1 MMAGRRWG
9 KSLISQT
16 IAIRNAL
23 DGKLVAYVTPTYQ
36 LSKVFFEDILKRLP
50 SEAIN
55 ANKSDLTIEFI
66 TGGKI
71 RFFTGERLDNFRGL
85 KFHIAII
92 DEASYIANL
101 EDGWLNSIRP
111 TLTDFKGKALF
122 LSTPRGKNYFY
133 SLFMKDEPG
142 WESFKFS
149 TYDNPYIDKENLNIA
164 HH

>member
-71 RFFTGERLDNFRGL
+71 GQLQRF
-85 KFHIAII
+85 KISH
-92 DEASYIANL
+92 SYN
-101 EDGWLNSIRP
+101 R
-111 TLTDFKGKALF
+111 
-122 LSTPRGKNYFY
+122 
-133 SLFMKDEPG
+133 
-142 WESFKFS
+142 
-149 TYDNPYIDKENLNIA
+149 
-164 HH
+164 